1 MHFVVKWP
9 SVKKPVKRASVE
21 NSRTPIPFF
30 GSLSLHIG
38 DKRFN
43 EIALWLANINCAH
56 RFEREKSLIES
67 IHNNLKY
74 QELCSNKIL
83 LTQTTYWRC

>member
-1 MHFVVKWP
+1 MDDGVGGCHAMHFVVKWP

-56 RFEREKSLIES
+56 RFEREK
-67 IHNNLKY
+67 K
-74 QELCSNKIL
+74 SN
-83 LTQTTYWRC
+83 RVDS